1 MPHVARGHADDD
13 VAAKLNLQNVKSVEN
28 ILCGG
33 PLVQHA
39 LPALLTAYH
48 QQRIS
53 LEKLV
58 EKACHN
64 PAILFDVKDRGY
76 IREGYFADLVVLDLE
91 REFTVKKKDLL
102 YKCGWSPFEGTTF
115 KGSVEKTLLNGQWV
129 YEDGKVATKSA
140 AMALLFDR

>member
-1 MPHVARGHADDD
+1 M
-13 VAAKLNLQNVKSVEN
+13 
-28 ILCGG
+28 
-33 PLVQHA
+33 QHA

-140 AMALLFDR
+140 AMALQFDR